1 MCALP
6 MSVLGGPRWIL
17 CEEAVLWLTVVG
29 ADGGGTRCAY
39 MCGLPMSVP
48 GGSHRIRCEE
58 AVLQLTVAGSD
69 GGGGVRTYAPYLCRF
84 R

>member
-6 MSVLGGPRWIL
+6 MSVLGGPRRII

-39 MCGLPMSVP
+39 MCALPMSVL

-58 AVLQLTVAGSD
+58 VVLQVVGSD
-69 GGGGVRTYAPYLCRF
+69 GGGGVRTCAPYLCRF